1 MRWLIY
7 LHLAAVAIC
16 ACLSMADRGLL
27 WSLPFS
33 QAVYPIAQVLLVPAL
48 VAWIVCP
55 LGALVIAGRSS
66 TIRQMAVPV
75 LAEVALFFAQ
85 FAALL
90 PAVQ

>member
-7 LHLAAVAIC
+7 LHLGAVAIC
-16 ACLSMADRGLL
+16 ACFSLADCRLL

-33 QAVYPIAQVLLVPAL
+33 EVVLPIAHVMLLPAL
-48 VAWIVCP
+48 IAWIVCP
-55 LGALVIAGRSS
+55 LGALVIAGRSANA
-66 TIRQMAVPV
+66 RQMAVPI

>member
-7 LHLAAVAIC
+7 PQLAAVAIC

-33 QAVYPIAQVLLVPAL
+33 QAVYPITQVMLIPAL
-48 VAWIVCP
+48 IAWIVCP
-55 LGALVIAGRSS
+55 LGALIIAGRSLG
-66 TIRQMAVPV
+66 IRQMTAPI
-75 LAEVALFFAQ
+75 LAEVALFLAQ
-85 FAALL
+85 FAVLL